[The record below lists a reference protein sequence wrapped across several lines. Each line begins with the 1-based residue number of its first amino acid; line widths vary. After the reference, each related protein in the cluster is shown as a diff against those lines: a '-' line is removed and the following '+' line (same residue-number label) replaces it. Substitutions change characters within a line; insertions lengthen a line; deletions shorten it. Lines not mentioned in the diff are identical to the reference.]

1 MTDGTGPE
9 RTCRYEPEM
18 YAVRIEEDGTEIVTD
33 EPDDECE
40 CFVCSE
46 CSYCMMFGADS
57 GWFGTEPP
65 YKAHFR
71 YCPGCG
77 ARVVE

>member
-33 EPDDECE
+33 EPDDKCG

-46 CSYCMMFGADS
+46 CSYCMM
-57 GWFGTEPP
+57 FGTEPP

-71 YCPGCG
+71 YCPGFG